1 MSSHSNKCQRE
12 ENKLKGNEWFVLK
25 EQTKTDNYFFLS
37 LSHETTNTEKIV
49 FVCLLTGTVAL
60 LRWEANGPDLVIH
73 AGEVH
78 AHNVDIIKNFTA
90 TCKTCV
96 TLNFIS
102 LFKVMPSHQL
112 SSSLTWQM
120 STKHRVNNK
129 YLHQIAK
136 NG

>member
-1 MSSHSNKCQRE
+1 MNGLWE
-12 ENKLKGNEWFVLK
+12 
-25 EQTKTDNYFFLS
+25 TDNYFFCLQAMKQHRENHLKEDMRAS
-37 LSHETTNTEKIV
+37 FPV

-112 SSSLTWQM
+112 SCSLMWQM
-120 STKHRVNNK
+120 STKHCVNK
-129 YLHQIAK
+129 TYLHQIAK